1 MSEAVTVTLRVTGL
15 RSQNP
20 RGFGGAIF
28 TGVPI
33 DADGS
38 VPDARSY
45 IVVKASRTALG
56 VTRVE
61 RGQWWQVSGQVTERR
76 VVVDGFELLEQ
87 QVEAAVAHL
96 AMPAGE
102 HIIKYIAENPAFEG
116 LGSVKAR
123 RLWERF
129 GERLYAIL
137 DDADS
142 SALTGVLTEGA
153 ARSLVNAWAEHGQSQ
168 TLQWL
173 QVHSFDLRVG
183 RKVLKYF
190 GRDAQARIEEDP
202 YRLLS
207 FLGKWSD
214 VDRLA
219 MGRFG
224 ILADDPR
231 RLRGAVE
238 EACYR
243 TFANGHTVMLKGD
256 LEKQLTPLLGEPRSD
271 ASWRHL
277 IATAVGDGL
286 SNGSFVENASGL
298 QPLGALVMERQ
309 VAKAICERLTGS
321 SQPLLSAAAVDGI
334 IEEVQAEDE
343 INLNR
348 EQQSAIHLAAEH
360 ALACIT
366 GGAGVGKTTVLKALY
381 RVYDGA
387 GVKVLQVALAG
398 RAAKRMQEATDRAA
412 VTIAGFLKAMR
423 DSDFD
428 GPAVLV
434 IDEASMVDIIS
445 MSRICQVL
453 PSHVRLLLAGDPHQ
467 LMPVGPGLVLHCIM
481 RMPAI
486 PAVELKTVKRYG
498 GEIFAVASA
507 IRAGIWPAV
516 AADHS
521 APVAFIPCD
530 DQRIAEQVVELY
542 AMDPANTQVLSPLRN
557 GPAGTKA
564 LNQLCQQRFTSGLA
578 EVVRWNDE
586 FERPE
591 YCGFNLGDVL
601 LCTRNMWDKAL
612 QNGSLGKV
620 VRVEAPPV
628 EAPAETPA
636 ILAWVE
642 WDDGV
647 LRALTDDMLED
658 IELGRAVTVHKAQGS
673 QWPRII
679 VPVTDSRLLDRTLLY
694 TAITRAQVQVLL
706 VGNIDAARLAVLAP
720 PKAHTRKVALD
731 HALTKYLEQAEVSA
745 LEHA

>member
-142 SALTGVLTEGA
+142 SALSGVLTEGA

-231 RLRGAVE
+231 CLRGAVE

-542 AMDPANTQVLSPLRN
+542 AMDPANTQVLSSLRN

-578 EVVRWNDE
+578 EVVRCNDE
-586 FERPE
+586 FERP
-591 YCGFNLGDVL
+591 
-601 LCTRNMWDKAL
+601 
-612 QNGSLGKV
+612 
-620 VRVEAPPV
+620 
-628 EAPAETPA
+628 
-636 ILAWVE
+636 
-642 WDDGV
+642 
-647 LRALTDDMLED
+647 
-658 IELGRAVTVHKAQGS
+658 
-673 QWPRII
+673 
-679 VPVTDSRLLDRTLLY
+679 
-694 TAITRAQVQVLL
+694 
-706 VGNIDAARLAVLAP
+706 
-720 PKAHTRKVALD
+720 
-731 HALTKYLEQAEVSA
+731 
-745 LEHA
+745 